1 MKLGAVDLG
10 RCRGRREQPRQR
22 QDGSALPD
30 GPGLASETD
39 RRTNAETS
47 GGTPERGTSART
59 WWIWAGQRCA
69 PRKGHVVAEGT
80 SIGSRVGRVGGHDE
94 MLRGSR
100 GEAAGE
106 ELGADPVERSSGER
120 GNHRGAVPL
129 PDLPGRGGLGA
140 PSADRRV
147 VGRSRRSSPRPG
159 KPVTW
164 PRAAASSQ
172 CRHWKVRRPPVN
184 TGAPTFDAAT
194 ARARVLR
201 IQTKLH
207 QWAGSDRARRFDDL
221 FNLVVDPAVLAVA
234 WTRVRSNRGARTAGV
249 DGITAY
255 YIEDVRGVEV
265 FLADLRA
272 DLKAREFAPVPVRE
286 RMIPKASGKLRR
298 LGIPTVGDRVVQA
311 ALKLVLE
318 PIFEAD
324 FQPCSYG
331 FRPGRRAQDAIAE
344 VRHFATRSYE
354 WVLEG
359 DIEACFDRIDHAAL
373 LDRVRRRI
381 EDKRVLALIKA
392 FLKAG
397 IMTEHGGF
405 QDTVT
410 GTPQGGILSPLLA
423 NIALSALD
431 EHFAQAWTAM
441 GSEWQRRQRRT
452 RGEATFRLVR
462 YADDFVVVV
471 SGQRTHAQALHA
483 QTAAVL
489 APLGLTLSPEK
500 TRITHIDEGIEFLGW
515 RVQRHRASTGRSSVY
530 TYASK
535 PSLAAVKA
543 KVKAITRS
551 GPQQSLD
558 QLLHRLNPVLRGRCA
573 YFRGGVSGRTFSYLR
588 AYTWRRV
595 LCWLRRKHPKA
606 TWRWIRRRYLPRW
619 WPTDG
624 ETVLYDP
631 SAVRI
636 EYYRYRGA
644 KIATPWAQGR
654 FQRDP
659 AQMLERLQTLIAQ

>member
-1 MKLGAVDLG
+1 LNSAAPWPGPQLAQERVLGIQRKLHKWAEDD
-10 RCRGRREQPRQR
+10 Q
-22 QDGSALPD
+22 
-30 GPGLASETD
+30 D
-39 RRTNAETS
+39 RRFTDLHNLVCDPATLMV
-47 GGTPERGTSART
+47 A
-59 WWIWAGQRCA
+59 WQRVRA
-69 PRKGHVVAEGT
+69 N
-80 SIGSRVGRVGGHDE
+80 
-94 MLRGSR
+94 RGSR
-100 GEAAGE
+100 
-106 ELGADPVERSSGER
+106 S
-120 GNHRGAVPL
+120 
-129 PDLPGRGGLGA
+129 
-140 PSADRRV
+140 
-147 VGRSRRSSPRPG
+147 
-159 KPVTW
+159 
-164 PRAAASSQ
+164 
-172 CRHWKVRRPPVN
+172 
-184 TGAPTFDAAT
+184 
-194 ARARVLR
+194 
-201 IQTKLH
+201 
-207 QWAGSDRARRFDDL
+207 
-221 FNLVVDPAVLAVA
+221 
-234 WTRVRSNRGARTAGV
+234 AGV
-249 DGITAY
+249 DRQNAY
-255 YIEDVRGVEV
+255 DVEQRLGVEQ
-265 FLADLRA
+265 FLGGLREE
-272 DLKAREFAPVPVRE
+272 LRTGSFRPVSVRE
-286 RMIPKASGKLRR
+286 RLIPKRGGKLRR
-298 LGIPTVGDRVVQA
+298 LGIPTVRDRVVQA

-344 VRHFATRSYE
+344 IHYLTSSPRNYE
-354 WVLEG
+354 WIVEA
-359 DIEACFDRIDHAAL
+359 DIEACFDRIDHQAL
-373 LDRVRRRI
+373 MCRVRRRVA
-381 EDKRVLALIKA
+381 DKRVLALIKA
-392 FLKAG
+392 FLRAG
-397 IMTEHGGF
+397 ILTEHGDF
-405 QDTVT
+405 EDTVT

-431 EHFAQAWTAM
+431 EHFARAWTAM
-441 GSEWQRRQRRT
+441 GSEWQRRKRRA

-471 SGQRTHAQALHA
+471 SGRRTHAEALVA

-515 RVQRHRASTGRSSVY
+515 RLQRHRASNRRSYVY

-551 GPQQSLD
+551 GPHQTLG
-558 QLLHRLNPVLRGRCA
+558 QLLHRVNPVLRGWCA

-606 TWRWIRRRYLPRW
+606 NWRWLKRHYLPSW

-631 SAVRI
+631 GSVRI

-644 KIATPWAQGR
+644 KIATPWTQGR

-659 AQMLERLQTLIAQ
+659 AQMLERLQTLIAP